1 MMKCPNCGK
10 SMPVGGVCPA
20 CGYSDKKG
28 GGKGKKAPPFK
39 KGDGNKAPPF
49 QKKSG

>member
-10 SMPVGGVCPA
+10 SMPVGGTCPA

-28 GGKGKKAPPFK
+28 GGKGDGSGKKAPPFK
-39 KGDGNKAPPF
+39 K
-49 QKKSG
+49 KSG